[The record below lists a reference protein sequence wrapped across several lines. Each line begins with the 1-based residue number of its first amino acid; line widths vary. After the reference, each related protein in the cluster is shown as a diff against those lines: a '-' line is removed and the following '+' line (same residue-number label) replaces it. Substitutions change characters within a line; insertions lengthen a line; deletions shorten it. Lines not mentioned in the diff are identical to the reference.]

1 MSERAELL
9 FKRLQN
15 AKAIRALI
23 GQAEDGDFD
32 CKEWHGADSMKAS
45 VAKAACGFANA
56 TGGVIVVGMTAKSS
70 GPNTSDVVTG
80 EKPVADREAVKSAV
94 LDIILKQVDPG
105 VTGVRAHTVPD
116 KPKAKSGFVLL
127 YIPEMDG
134 SPQRSRQDWRFY
146 VRIASGTV
154 PMEYFQIADRF
165 GSRPHP
171 KLELIFDERHTGL
184 NPYRQPERNF
194 VLGLKNTGRSIARF
208 PAVWF
213 LQGTV
218 HPDTFG
224 IDGNTNF
231 GLPRRPSEDPLIIF
245 AGGVDNV
252 IFPGQELVVAKLAQ
266 AGTKS
271 DPKPRQEHT
280 EPVVTWASVKTRY
293 VFPAFNFTCSIS
305 CEGCPTEAIEK
316 IFGATEFNSD
326 F

>member
-1 MSERAELL
+1 
-9 FKRLQN
+9 
-15 AKAIRALI
+15 
-23 GQAEDGDFD
+23 
-32 CKEWHGADSMKAS
+32 
-45 VAKAACGFANA
+45 
-56 TGGVIVVGMTAKSS
+56 
-70 GPNTSDVVTG
+70 
-80 EKPVADREAVKSAV
+80 
-94 LDIILKQVDPG
+94 
-105 VTGVRAHTVPD
+105 
-116 KPKAKSGFVLL
+116 
-127 YIPEMDG
+127 
-134 SPQRSRQDWRFY
+134 
-146 VRIASGTV
+146 
-154 PMEYFQIADRF
+154 MEYFQIADRF

-213 LQGTV
+213 LQGAV

-252 IFPGQELVVAKLAQ
+252 IFPGQELIVAKLAQ
-266 AGTKS
+266 TGTKS
-271 DPKPRQEHT
+271 DPKPRQVHT
-280 EPVVTWASVKTRY
+280 EPLVTWASAKTRY

-316 IFGATEFNSD
+316 TFEATEFISE